1 MKLAE
6 QWGEILASLPRAWQ
20 TAWVALTLE
29 DEADVE
35 RAALILGPAAP
46 SRSHLTFRIDVA
58 RVNRG
63 ISPSPDVA
71 RRVFARLDREGIRG
85 RLELVESEDE
95 EARATDGRAARGSLA
110 AQWQA
115 LIAELPPDWSH
126 LYAQIDLD
134 SSDFLERA
142 ALLLAPTNPL
152 RAGGARSLRFRSA
165 RSVGYGVAVEM
176 ARRCFER
183 LDRERITGRISIVHA
198 VSDARPASTQGPV
211 WRIGGRSV

>member
-6 QWGEILASLPRAWQ
+6 QWGEILASLPRAWES
-20 TAWVALTLE
+20 AWVALTLD
-29 DEADVE
+29 DEAELE

-46 SRSHLTFRIDVA
+46 SRSHLTFRIDIA
-58 RVNRG
+58 RMNRG
-63 ISPSPDVA
+63 TSPSPEVA
-71 RRVFARLDREGIRG
+71 RRVFARLDREGIGG
-85 RLELVESEDE
+85 RLELVESEDG
-95 EARATDGRAARGSLA
+95 EARATDGRARGSLA
-110 AQWQA
+110 AQWEA

-126 LYAQIDLD
+126 LYAQVDLD

-152 RAGGARSLRFRSA
+152 RAGGARSLRFRCA

-176 ARRCFER
+176 ARRCCER
-183 LDRERITGRISIVHA
+183 LDRERITGRIGVVHV